1 MVSHIS
7 GNRNVKIHYV
17 VKQSHITKI
26 VCVLGTGTTDM
37 FNRSFENVQNV
48 ARYNS
53 TRHESIASLSNYTF
67 GF

>member
-1 MVSHIS
+1 
-7 GNRNVKIHYV
+7 
-17 VKQSHITKI
+17 
-26 VCVLGTGTTDM
+26 M